1 MGIPPYWNPDEMVS
15 CPGLLAF
22 ALVAVANSR
31 KISPK
36 ELQRREQRKR
46 EREGLRGPAA
56 EQALQDTARTQ
67 ASPALRLET
76 QRAELE
82 ERLAELETRG
92 AALAAATARH
102 ELEIAGPSTRP
113 TPTNDW
119 YMAR

>member
-1 MGIPPYWNPDEMVS
+1 MRIPPYWNPDEMVS

-56 EQALQDTARTQ
+56 EQAL
-67 ASPALRLET
+67 
-76 QRAELE
+76 
-82 ERLAELETRG
+82 
-92 AALAAATARH
+92 
-102 ELEIAGPSTRP
+102 
-113 TPTNDW
+113 
-119 YMAR
+119 